1 MEYNISDL
9 EKLLN
14 IHNEHEFITINI
26 QRSQELLDVFTE
38 YYKEYTEIIDFLKR
52 DIKLFSEWE
61 QEFYKDSKCNITY
74 ISLDNYEHS
83 SDISKSYTNLKK
95 YVEMYTIGTDILIKF
110 YQGLKQID
118 VTYDIQCYI
127 NTLDDEYKDLFK
139 PIIEKTKETTII
151 DNPIAET
158 NTPANLLPD
167 GQLLTNIDSEN
178 NTLNSPVKPN
188 TEEPVK
194 PVIEEPVKPTVEE
207 PVKPTVEEPVKP
219 VVEEPVKPVVEE
231 PVKPAVEEPVK
242 PIVDVNNTNLENSN
256 HSSIN
261 TIDSSESN
269 PLIILDDDDKTKKET
284 GTPEPDDDF
293 NHLLILDEGIN
304 NSVTDPFFIKIE
316 NIMSNMS
323 KIKSS
328 YIVLKENKNSINI
341 CRNALNTIIEYGLNV
356 DTALTQLDTQDNAI
370 NNIITKFGNSLE
382 NINNTI
388 SKTNTDILSEVN
400 KTKFKKQIKDI
411 TIK

>member
-38 YYKEYTEIIDFLKR
+38 HYNEYTEIIDFLKL

-61 QEFYKDSKCNITY
+61 HEFYKDTKCNITY

-83 SDISKSYTNLKK
+83 TDISKSYANLKK
-95 YVEMYTIGTDILIKF
+95 YVEMYTVGTDILIKF

-139 PIIEKTKETTII
+139 PIIEKSKETAITN
-151 DNPIAET
+151 NPVAE
-158 NTPANLLPD
+158 NNIPPNPLQETPLLIPMTY
-167 GQLLTNIDSEN
+167 LENTNII
-178 NTLNSPVKPN
+178 SPVKP
-188 TEEPVK
+188 V
-194 PVIEEPVKPTVEE
+194 V
-207 PVKPTVEEPVKP
+207 EPVKP
-219 VVEEPVKPVVEE
+219 VVEPVKPVAEPVKPVAEPVKPVAEPVKPVVEPVKPVVE
-231 PVKPAVEEPVK
+231 PVKQ
-242 PIVDVNNTNLENSN
+242 NSLNTL
-256 HSSIN
+256 
-261 TIDSSESN
+261 DRSESN
-269 PLIILDDDDKTKKET
+269 PLIILSDDDKSKKESD
-284 GTPEPDDDF
+284 TPEPDDDF

-304 NSVTDPFFIKIE
+304 NSVTDDFFIKIE

-323 KIKSS
+323 KIKTS
-328 YIVLKENKNSINI
+328 YITLKENKNSINI

-356 DTALTQLDTQDNAI
+356 DTALTQLDTQDTTI
-370 NNIITKFGNSLE
+370 NDIITKFGNNLG
-382 NINNTI
+382 NINDNI
-388 SKTNTDILSEVN
+388 SKVNTDILSEVN

-411 TIK
+411 TIN